1 MVFFGVYYGSEAKID
16 GEVSSMDDKRIIE
29 LFFARD
35 EYAISLTKEKYGGYL
50 MSLAFGILGD
60 RQDAAECENETY
72 LCAWNSIPPTNPRS
86 LSAYL
91 SKIIRNLS
99 LNRLRSDRH
108 RIPLKMTVILDELS
122 EVIPDNREDIADTI
136 DLRDAMKG
144 FVEGLDPIRRKIF
157 LKRYFYIMSVNEIAD
172 DMGMRTGTVKST
184 LHRTREEL
192 RKYLTERGIEI

>member
-1 MVFFGVYYGSEAKID
+1 MIFFGVYYDSEAKID
-16 GEVSSMDDKRIIE
+16 GEVSSMDDKIIIE

-50 MSLAFGILGD
+50 TSLAFGILGD

-122 EVIPDNREDIADTI
+122 EVIPDSREEIADTI
-136 DLRDAMKG
+136 DLRDAMKS
-144 FVEGLDPIRRKIF
+144 FVEGLEPTKRKIF
-157 LKRYFYIMSVNEIAD
+157 IKRYFYVMGVNEIAD
-172 DMGMRTGTVKST
+172 DMGMRSGTVKST
-184 LHRTREEL
+184 LHRMREEL
-192 RKYLTERGIEI
+192 RKYLSERGIEI

>member
-157 LKRYFYIMSVNEIAD
+157 LFFCPKNSRKI
-172 DMGMRTGTVKST
+172 RTPRSIYNTI
-184 LHRTREEL
+184 LIIINNNFH
-192 RKYLTERGIEI
+192 

>member
-1 MVFFGVYYGSEAKID
+1 MIFFGVYYDSEAKID

-50 MSLAFGILGD
+50 TSLAFGVLGD

-72 LCAWNSIPPTNPRS
+72 LCAWNSIPPNNPRS

-144 FVEGLDPIRRKIF
+144 FVEGLDPIIRKIF

>member
-1 MVFFGVYYGSEAKID
+1 MVFFGVYSGSEAKID

>member
-1 MVFFGVYYGSEAKID
+1 MIFFGVYYDSEAKID
-16 GEVSSMDDKRIIE
+16 GEVSSMDDKIIIE

-50 MSLAFGILGD
+50 TSLAFGILGD

>member
-50 MSLAFGILGD
+50 TSLAFGILGD

-144 FVEGLDPIRRKIF
+144 FVEGLDSIRRKIF

-172 DMGMRTGTVKST
+172 DMGMRAGTVKST